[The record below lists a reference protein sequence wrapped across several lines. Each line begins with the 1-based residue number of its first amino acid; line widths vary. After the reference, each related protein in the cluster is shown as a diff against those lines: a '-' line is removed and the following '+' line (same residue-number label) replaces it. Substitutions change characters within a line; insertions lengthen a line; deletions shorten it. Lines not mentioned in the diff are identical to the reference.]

1 MKRKLA
7 AGRLATLA
15 VAMTALGCGDSPV
28 KPDPKLTVLRIQVAA
43 LSFEEQTIGVGDTIQ
58 LTAHLYDPTGNEIS
72 ATSFDWRSTQPE
84 VASVSGSGKVKGIAV
99 GTTLVI
105 ASADGHA
112 DTARINVALP
122 LTSPI
127 ACAAG
132 ESGLNLGVG
141 DVYETT
147 GDRVSSLCIQTGP
160 VAGEYALIPFNASE
174 APNATMPVEV
184 TGAGITRFVVGPPN
198 PNRIPSSAS
207 VTTPPLRRDEA
218 FHLTMLRR
226 SQGALEPRLRTAS
239 RRGLSPTS
247 PRLASA
253 PAEGSLMDL
262 NVEVDS
268 GDGCKDPDFRTGR
281 VTAVTEKAIVVVDT
295 ANPKTGLSAAAEQDL
310 YRSFGVAFDTLVWP
324 MDTRN
329 FGEPSDIDKNGKV
342 IVFFTRAVNEQT
354 PRSNNDSYVGGYF
367 YNRDLFSP
375 TGKDACEGSNYRE
388 MFYMLSPDPT
398 GSVNGHARSV
408 NFIRNSSV
416 GILAHEFQHLIN
428 DSRRLYVNAAPV
440 WEESWLNEGL
450 SHIAEELAFYES
462 SGLRPRQNIGPSN
475 LSSSAAASAFGEFQ
489 GSNIDRYIRY
499 LQAPETNTLM
509 GTDEL
514 PTRGAI
520 WAFLR
525 YAADRDPGS
534 DTTLWNRL
542 VRDTKSQG
550 LANLGQALGANPR
563 EWIEDWAVAVYTDDA
578 GLALDDPARHTQASW
593 NFRAL
598 LPQVRINSV
607 PLGKFPLRT
616 ISMTAGETRT
626 LPLRGG
632 GAAYLRFAVPA
643 DHRAAVRATVK
654 GLPAPSL
661 LKIAVVR
668 TK

>member
-1 MKRKLA
+1 MKRKRA
-7 AGRLATLA
+7 ACRLATLA
-15 VAMTALGCGDSPV
+15 IALASLGCGDSPT
-28 KPDPKLTVLRIQVAA
+28 KPDPKLNVLRIQVSA

-58 LTAHLYDPTGNEIS
+58 LTAHLYDPAGTEIS
-72 ATSFDWRSTQPE
+72 ATGFDWSSTQAE
-84 VASVSGSGKVKGIAV
+84 VASVSTSGKVTGIAV

-105 ASADGHA
+105 AAADGHA

-132 ESGLNLGVG
+132 ESGLNLAVG
-141 DVYETT
+141 EIYETT
-147 GDRVSSLCIQTGP
+147 GDQASSLCIQTGP
-160 VAGEYALIPFNASE
+160 EGGEYALIPFNASE
-174 APNATMPVEV
+174 APNGTMPVEV
-184 TGAGITRFVVGPPN
+184 TGTGINRFVFGPPT
-198 PNRIPSSAS
+198 PNRIPSSTS
-207 VTTPPLRRDEA
+207 VARPSLARDDA
-218 FHLTMLRR
+218 FHMRMLKG
-226 SQGALEPRLRTAS
+226 SQRALEPRLRTAS
-239 RRGLSPTS
+239 RRGLSPVA

-253 PAEGSLMDL
+253 PAAGSFMDL

-268 GDGCKDPDFRTGR
+268 GSGCADPDFRTGR
-281 VTAVTEKAIVVVDT
+281 VVAVTDKAIVVVDT
-295 ANPKTGLSAAAEQDL
+295 ANPKTGLSAAAETDL

-342 IVFFTRAVNEQT
+342 IVFFTKAVNEQT
-354 PRSNNDSYVGGYF
+354 PRTNNDSYVGGYF

-375 TGKDACEGSNYRE
+375 TGKDACEGSNHRE

-398 GSVNGHARSV
+398 GSVNGHTRSV
-408 NFIRNSSV
+408 SFIRNSSV
-416 GILAHEFQHLIN
+416 GVLAHEFQHLIN

-462 SGLRPRQNIGPSN
+462 SGLRPRQNIGPTS

-489 GSNIDRYIRY
+489 GSNIDRYIRF

-509 GTDEL
+509 GPDDL

-525 YAADRDPGS
+525 YVADRDAGS

-542 VRDTKSQG
+542 VRDTKTQG
-550 LANLGQALGANPR
+550 LANLQQALGANPR
-563 EWIEDWAVAVYTDDA
+563 EWIEDWAVSVYTDDA
-578 GLALDDPARHTQASW
+578 GLALDDPARHTQPSW
-593 NFRAL
+593 NFRTL
-598 LPQVRINSV
+598 LPQVRTNSI

-616 ISMTAGETRT
+616 LSMTAGEARK
-626 LPLRGG
+626 LSLRGG
-632 GAAYLRFAVPA
+632 GMAYLRFGVQAGQS
-643 DHRAAVRATVK
+643 AAVRATVK

-661 LKIAVVR
+661 LKLAVVR
-668 TK
+668 TR